1 VENEK
6 SHLGGHFLRRPQLF
20 LPPISLD
27 KKSPLSMQR
36 QIHQQIGQA
45 IRGGAIPYEAR
56 LPSSRTMA
64 RLLGVSRN
72 TVLAAYDELVA
83 EDLIRGERGAGM
95 RVNRGSTVPDVTLFG
110 LRQVVE
116 AANYPARVL
125 ALEDPDGNSLY
136 IRF

>member
-1 VENEK
+1 MERATLE
-6 SHLGGHFLRRPQLF
+6 GHFLRRPPQF
-20 LPPISLD
+20 FVPPIALD
-27 KKSPLSMQR
+27 KESAISLQR
-36 QIHQQIGQA
+36 QIQVQIRQA

-72 TVLAAYDELVA
+72 TVLAAYDELAA

-95 RVNRGSTVPDVTLFG
+95 RVNRSATVPDVTLFG

-116 AANYPARVL
+116 AANYPARVV
-125 ALEDPDGNSLY
+125 ALEDLDGNSLY

>member
-1 VENEK
+1 MKRATRED
-6 SHLGGHFLRRPQLF
+6 HFLRRRPQLF
-20 LPPISLD
+20 LPPIALD
-27 KKSPLSMQR
+27 KECPLSMQR
-36 QIHQQIGQA
+36 QIHLQIRRA
-45 IRGGAIPYEAR
+45 IRSGSIGYEAR

-72 TVLAAYDELVA
+72 TVLAAYDELAA

-95 RVNRGSTVPDVTLFG
+95 RVNRSAAVPDVTLFG

-116 AANYPARVL
+116 EANYPARVL
-125 ALEDPDGNSLY
+125 ALEDPDENSLY